1 MWICAIS
8 CTHTLLSLISKSWLW
23 SVPHPVLIKLIFILL
38 RKFLQKGQKVKWI
51 SSCFIWLI
59 MILCYLPLNFYW
71 RSEYIYSHRCQA
83 IVKLQWLLTSVSWS
97 ISVSLFRTQIL
108 NLTLIYMSTFPLK
121 NRVGTTI
128 YNLYIELIDIEL
140 PFDITVSSSSG
151 LNAERGLFNQA
162 PLQIP
167 QVENGMDYG
176 VSVEELGNNTKDYKD
191 GLKINRRL
199 RNHCKGLVSP
209 TMTSKKRP
217 PAYCYMIFLLWY
229 CSLTG
234 RSSNRQCNGKADGTP
249 CKKSCRSK
257 HCRQVFWVVKN
268 FKSIDIKNK
277 WLTSSNS
284 IAGF

>member
-1 MWICAIS
+1 MIIDFCFLIHL
-8 CTHTLLSLISKSWLW
+8 CLLVQNSYSEPDTYIH
-23 SVPHPVLIKLIFILL
+23 VH
-38 RKFLQKGQKVKWI
+38 
-51 SSCFIWLI
+51 
-59 MILCYLPLNFYW
+59 LP
-71 RSEYIYSHRCQA
+71 SQ
-83 IVKLQWLLTSVSWS
+83 
-97 ISVSLFRTQIL
+97 
-108 NLTLIYMSTFPLK
+108 

-209 TMTSKKRP
+209 TVTSKKRP
-217 PAYCYMIFLLWY
+217 PAYCYMIFL
-229 CSLTG
+229 
-234 RSSNRQCNGKADGTP
+234 
-249 CKKSCRSK
+249 
-257 HCRQVFWVVKN
+257 
-268 FKSIDIKNK
+268 
-277 WLTSSNS
+277 
-284 IAGF
+284 